1 MNQRA
6 AIVVLSFLLTMPL
19 LAQEIVPES
28 RELAALSDS
37 PITTHGS
44 AGRLAFFTGTG
55 STVNDALG
63 DSLLTHSTYGVLLS
77 GLPSIGSPRIFMQ
90 YAIGP
95 GNGSDLTGLMGDS
108 QTFSVGF
115 NSEAAYS
122 GTVGTLSGRTFYVY
136 DRSVSTN
143 RLILDGQGTW
153 WFGPSSTNYSLK
165 VLAPS
170 GGAVTGMTIDAAGNV
185 SIGGATDAAYKL
197 RVHGA
202 VKGNSI
208 EAHFQDV
215 AEWVPSAT
223 DLEPGTVVILDP
235 HANNTVTASRK
246 PYDTTVAGVVSEQ
259 PGLILGTGSPSKEQV
274 ATTGR
279 VRVKVDASHGP
290 VRIGDLLVTG
300 DRPGMAMKS
309 VPVEVSGITMHRPGT
324 IIGKALEPLERG
336 EGEILVLLSLQ

>member
-1 MNQRA
+1 MNQRTA
-6 AIVVLSFLLTMPL
+6 VALVLSFLLAVPL
-19 LAQEIVPES
+19 LAQEIRPT
-28 RELAALSDS
+28 ELAAQSES
-37 PITTHGS
+37 PLTPHGS
-44 AGRLAFFTGTG
+44 AGRIAMFTGTG
-55 STVNDALG
+55 TTVSDALG
-63 DSLLTHSTYGVLLS
+63 DSLLTHLTYGVLLS
-77 GLPSIGSPRIFMQ
+77 GLPSMGSPRFFMQ
-90 YAIGP
+90 YAAVP

-108 QTFSVGF
+108 QTFSLGF
-115 NSEAAYS
+115 NSEGAYS
-122 GTVGTLSGRTFYVY
+122 GTPATVSGRTFYIY
-136 DRSVSTN
+136 DRAAFLN

-153 WFGPSSTNYSLK
+153 WFGPSPTNYGLK
-165 VLAPS
+165 VFAPS
-170 GGAVTGMTIDAAGNV
+170 GSVTGMTIDAAGNV

-215 AEWVPSAT
+215 AEWVPSAA
-223 DLEPGTVVILDP
+223 DLAPGTVVILDP

-259 PGLILGTGSPSKEQV
+259 PGLILGTGSPTKEQV

-324 IIGKALEPLERG
+324 IIGKALEPLDRG